1 MIQNPSQQPEPQD
14 PPERPERPEPEPLH
28 PEQLTWAALLGK
40 WIDFAQGS
48 LALPNDDAGRKLRA
62 SVPDLIMLQAVWF
75 ALGEVDELS
84 AGERALGMDRA
95 GVLIERHR
103 AALER
108 TWGQATMPELVREVI
123 DDAAARLAE
132 HRGRPAP

>member
-1 MIQNPSQQPEPQD
+1 MIQNPSPQPEPAS
-14 PPERPERPEPEPLH
+14 PEPPEPLH

-75 ALGEVDELS
+75 ALGEVNELS
-84 AGERALGMDRA
+84 AGERALGLDRA
-95 GVLIERHR
+95 GVLIERHS

-123 DDAAARLAE
+123 HDATSRLAE
-132 HRGRPAP
+132 HRGN